1 MTRPA
6 AIAILSVLLL
16 CLPGCKKHEAMAAP
30 ARVEAIGSKSAGAV
44 PLAMVPRGV
53 TPLHY
58 RLNFTIDPTKDGFSG
73 HTEIDVDVAEPLK
86 SFFLHGLDLRVAR
99 AAIRLASGKTM
110 PATYAQVHES
120 GVAALK
126 FVQQI
131 PAGRATLLFDYDAP
145 FNGSLEGLYK
155 VVDGGNAYAFTQF
168 EAIDARRAFP
178 SFDEPGFKT
187 PFDIAVSVPSGDKVV
202 GNTPERASGAAVG
215 GMQRWV
221 FQPTKPLPTYL
232 VALAVGPLD
241 IVDGGDIPANKFRA
255 QPLHLRGVTAK
266 GNGARLKY
274 ALSLTPA
281 TVEALETY
289 YGIAYPYQK
298 LDILAVPD
306 FAAGAME
313 NAGAITFREQL
324 LLMDDNA
331 PLEQKRSSLTV
342 QAHELAHQWFGDLVT
357 PKWWDDIWLNESFAT
372 WMEYKIAQMVR
383 PEQDYSRET
392 LKSALNVMRL
402 DELPSAR
409 HIHNPVNGPD
419 DIDNA
424 FDDITYSKG
433 GAVLAM
439 FESYVG
445 REQFRQGIHAYLTK
459 FAFRNA
465 SAQDFIGTIAASTHH
480 PEIVKAFNG
489 FIDQPHIPLLE
500 TEVHCAAKT
509 ASAQVS
515 QSTYTPVGIR
525 LPQGHWQVPMCL
537 SADGG
542 ASVCRLV
549 EASQTV
555 ALGSTCP
562 SVVVPNVDG
571 AGYYRFTLDE
581 PHWQGL
587 ISRAATLSPADQLT
601 LFHNLNA
608 ALRAG
613 KASAADFFAVTK
625 ALAPA
630 AQWDLLNSNHG
641 GSMNLKDAFHDLRIT
656 GVLAPAQIPALQA
669 LIRETFGPRL
679 AELGLAPKPG
689 EAVPT
694 ALLRQALVELLVE
707 EGRDTGLIAQLA
719 KGAHAYLNSGGKDHG
734 GLPPELIQESLRAA
748 VLAEGASFGDALVAA
763 VAKTHD
769 EYFAQIAIYA
779 VAGSQDRATL
789 DKLLAL
795 ALTPAIRTGD
805 LRYVLRYYAGE
816 PMARAALW
824 SWATTNFDA
833 LKKRLSSRGM
843 SGLPDIQRNA
853 CDPETKAALHAF
865 VAPKVKELEGIGRV
879 LSEDEERI
887 DRCIAFKT
895 AKGAE
900 INAALASVR

>member
-1 MTRPA
+1 
-6 AIAILSVLLL
+6 
-16 CLPGCKKHEAMAAP
+16 MAAP
-30 ARVEAIGSKSAGAV
+30 ARAEAIGSNSAGAV
-44 PLAMVPRGV
+44 PLAMLPGVV

-58 RLNFTIDPTKDGFSG
+58 RLNFTIDPAKDGFSG
-73 HTEIDVDVAEPLK
+73 HTEIDVNVAKPLK
-86 SFFLHGLDLRVAR
+86 SFFLHGLDLRVAH
-99 AAIRLASGKTM
+99 AAIRLASDKTV

-120 GVAALK
+120 GVAVLK
-126 FVQQI
+126 FAQQI
-131 PAGRATLLFDYDAP
+131 PAGRATLLFDYHAP

-187 PFDIAVSVPSGDKVV
+187 PFDIAVTAPAGDKVV

-255 QPLHLRGVTAK
+255 YPLHLRGITAK

-392 LKSALNVMRL
+392 LRSALNVMRL

-409 HIHNPVNGPD
+409 HIHNPVHGPD

-433 GAVLAM
+433 GAVLSM

-509 ASAQVS
+509 ASARVS
-515 QSTYTPVGIR
+515 QSTYMPVGIR

-587 ISRAATLSPADQLT
+587 ISGAATLSPADQLT

-656 GVLAPAQIPALQA
+656 GVLAPAQIPALQV

-679 AELGLAPKPG
+679 TELGLAPKPG

-707 EGRDTGLIAQLA
+707 EGRDPQLIAQLTKA
-719 KGAHAYLNSGGKDHG
+719 AHAFVDSGGKDHG
-734 GLPPELIQESLRAA
+734 GLPPELIQESLRAG
-748 VLAEGASFGDALVAA
+748 VLGEGAAFGDALVAA
-763 VAKTHD
+763 IAKTHD

-779 VAGSQDRATL
+779 VAGSEDRATL
-789 DKLLAL
+789 DQLLAL

-816 PMARAALW
+816 PMGRVALW
-824 SWATTNFDA
+824 SWATANFDA

-865 VAPKVKELEGIGRV
+865 VAPKVKELEGVGRV

-887 DRCIAFKT
+887 DRCIAFKA

>member
-1 MTRPA
+1 M
-6 AIAILSVLLL
+6 
-16 CLPGCKKHEAMAAP
+16 LP
-30 ARVEAIGSKSAGAV
+30 RV
-44 PLAMVPRGV
+44 V

-58 RLNFTIDPTKDGFSG
+58 RLGFTIDPSKDGFSG
-73 HTEIDVDVAEPLK
+73 HTEIDVNVAKPLK

-99 AAIRLASGKTM
+99 AAIRLASGQTV

-120 GVAALK
+120 GVATLT
-126 FVQQI
+126 FSRPV
-131 PAGRATLLFDYDAP
+131 PAGRGTLLFDYSAP
-145 FNGSLEGLYK
+145 YNGSLEGLYK

-187 PFDIAVSVPSGDKVV
+187 PFDVTVTAPAGDKVV
-202 GNTPERASGAAVG
+202 GNTPERATGAPVN

-221 FQPTKPLPTYL
+221 FQTTKPLPTYL

-241 IVDGGDIPANKFRA
+241 IVDAGDIPANKFRDH
-255 QPLHLRGVTAK
+255 PLHLRGVTAK

-313 NAGAITFREQL
+313 NSGAITFREQL

-331 PLEQKRSSLTV
+331 PLEQKRASLVV

-392 LKSALNVMRL
+392 LRSALNVMRL

-409 HIHNPVNGPD
+409 HIHNPVHGPD

-433 GAVLAM
+433 GAVLSM

-445 REQFRQGIHAYLTK
+445 PEPFRQGIHAYLSK

-500 TEVHCAAKT
+500 TEVHCTAKG

-515 QSTYTPVGIR
+515 QSTYMPVGIR
-525 LPQGHWQVPMCL
+525 LPEGHWQVPMCL
-537 SADGG
+537 SADQGTR
-542 ASVCRLV
+542 VCRLV
-549 EASQTV
+549 EASQEI
-555 ALGSTCP
+555 ALGWSCP
-562 SVVVPNVDG
+562 SLVIPNAGG

-587 ISRAATLSPADQLT
+587 ISRAASLSPADQLT

-630 AQWDLLNSNHG
+630 AQWDLLSSSHG
-641 GSMNLKDAFHDLRIT
+641 GSMNLKDAFHDLRVT
-656 GVLAPAQIPALQA
+656 GVLAPAQIPAAQA

-679 AELGLAPKPG
+679 AQLGLAAKPG
-689 EAVPT
+689 EAAST
-694 ALLRQALVELLVE
+694 AMLRQTLVELLVE
-707 EGRDTGLIAQLA
+707 EGADAQLIAQLTKA
-719 KGAHAYLNSGGKDHG
+719 AHAFVDSGGKDDG

-748 VLAEGASFGDALVAA
+748 VLAEGPAFADTLIAA
-763 VAKTHD
+763 IQKSRD
-769 EYFAQIAIYA
+769 EYFVQIAIYA

-789 DKLLAL
+789 DKLLEL

-816 PMARAALW
+816 PMARVALW
-824 SWATTNFDA
+824 SWATANFDA

-887 DRCIAFKT
+887 DRCIAFKA